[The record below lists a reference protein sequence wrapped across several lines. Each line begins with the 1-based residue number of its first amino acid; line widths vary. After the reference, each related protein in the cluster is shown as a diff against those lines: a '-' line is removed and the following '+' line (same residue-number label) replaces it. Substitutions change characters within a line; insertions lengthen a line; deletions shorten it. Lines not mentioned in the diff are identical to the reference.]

1 MHRVTKVVVWR
12 LGSIALLATVAVV
25 VVSMFGCASKKAAMG
40 PSGAAPPPMPGSA
53 PGMRMAEQSADYEY
67 AGEEVADAARSA
79 ALPSVLITEAAA
91 ATVDRQIIRNA
102 NLTVKTE
109 DAETARQKIVKM
121 TEEAGG
127 FLADSTMRVGE
138 AGQRYVDI
146 KVRVPATHFDE
157 VLSAI
162 RELGKVEHESID
174 TQDVT
179 EEFLDL
185 EARLRTLRQAEER
198 LIAMLKRSGK
208 LADLLEI
215 ERELATRREQIE
227 KSQGRL
233 RYLKDRVSFST
244 IQVSLYE
251 KGPAV
256 VGPSGPYDILY
267 HVRSAYRVL
276 VSMLQGILTALIY
289 IVVDGVVIW
298 LPVLLL
304 IWLIVRRRRKEQA

>member
-1 MHRVTKVVVWR
+1 
-12 LGSIALLATVAVV
+12 
-25 VVSMFGCASKKAAMG
+25 
-40 PSGAAPPPMPGSA
+40 
-53 PGMRMAEQSADYEY
+53 MAYEAEYEY

-102 NLTVKTE
+102 DLTVKTE
-109 DAETARQKIVKM
+109 DADAARQKIVKM
-121 TEEAGG
+121 TEDVGG

-162 RELGKVEHESID
+162 RELGKVGHESID

-198 LIAMLKRSGK
+198 LLAMQKRSGK
-208 LADLLEI
+208 LADLLQI

-276 VSMLQGILTALIY
+276 VGMLQGILTALIY

-304 IWLIVRRRRKEQA
+304 IWLIIRRRRKQQA

>member
-1 MHRVTKVVVWR
+1 MHRVTKVVVWT
-12 LGSIALLATVAVV
+12 LAGIGALVIIVAVLMPV
-25 VVSMFGCASKKAAMG
+25 FSRARYKARSVGEMAE
-40 PSGAAPPPMPGSA
+40 
-53 PGMRMAEQSADYEY
+53 MRMAGQPAEYEY
-67 AGEEVADAARSA
+67 AGEEVADAVKSA
-79 ALPSVLITEAAA
+79 APSSVLITQAAA

-102 NLTVKTE
+102 DLTVKTD
-109 DAETARQKIVKM
+109 DAESARQKVVKLA
-121 TEEAGG
+121 EEAGG

-138 AGQRYVDI
+138 AGERYVDI
-146 KVRVPATHFDE
+146 KVRVPASCFDE
-157 VLSAI
+157 VVAQFRL
-162 RELGKVEHESID
+162 LGNVEHESI
-174 TQDVT
+174 TSQDVT

-185 EARLRTLRQAEER
+185 DARLRTLRQAEER

-227 KSQGRL
+227 QSQGRL
-233 RYLKDRVSFST
+233 RYLKDRVGFST

-251 KGPAV
+251 KGPAI

-304 IWLIVRRRRKEQA
+304 VWLIVRRRRRRQV

>member
-1 MHRVTKVVVWR
+1 MLLNNVRLIDGTGRVWER
-12 LGSIALLATVAVV
+12 A
-25 VVSMFGCASKKAAMG
+25 
-40 PSGAAPPPMPGSA
+40 
-53 PGMRMAEQSADYEY
+53 
-67 AGEEVADAARSA
+67 
-79 ALPSVLITEAAA
+79 
-91 ATVDRQIIRNA
+91 
-102 NLTVKTE
+102 
-109 DAETARQKIVKM
+109 
-121 TEEAGG
+121 
-127 FLADSTMRVGE
+127 
-138 AGQRYVDI
+138 
-146 KVRVPATHFDE
+146 
-157 VLSAI
+157 AI
-162 RELGKVEHESID
+162 RVEGERIAA
-174 TQDVT
+174 VT
-179 EEFLDL
+179 DAVIPASDEEFLDL

-256 VGPSGPYDILY
+256 VGPSGPYDVVY

-276 VSMLQGILTALIY
+276 VSMLQGILTALVY

-298 LPVLLL
+298 LPVLLSV
-304 IWLIVRRRRKEQA
+304 WLIVRRRRRHQA

>member
-1 MHRVTKVVVWR
+1 MHRATKVVVWT
-12 LGSIALLATVAVV
+12 LAAIGALAIVAGVLMPV
-25 VVSMFGCASKKAAMG
+25 FSRARYKARSVAEMAEMRMG
-40 PSGAAPPPMPGSA
+40 AQA
-53 PGMRMAEQSADYEY
+53 PGYEY
-67 AGEEVADAARSA
+67 AGEDVADAAKSA
-79 ALPSVLITEAAA
+79 APSSVLITEAAA
-91 ATVDRQIIRNA
+91 ATVARQIIYNA

-109 DAETARQKIVKM
+109 DAETARQRVVKL
-121 TEEAGG
+121 TEEVGG
-127 FLADSTMRVGE
+127 FLADSTMRVTE

-146 KVRVPATHFDE
+146 KVRVPATHFNK
-157 VLSAI
+157 VVSAI
-162 RELGKVEHESID
+162 RELGKVEHDSID

-256 VGPSGPYDILY
+256 VGPSGPYDVVY

-276 VSMLQGILTALIY
+276 VSMLQGILTALVY

-298 LPVLLL
+298 LPVLLSV
-304 IWLIVRRRRKEQA
+304 WLIVRRRRRHQA

>member
-1 MHRVTKVVVWR
+1 LHRVTKAVVWT
-12 LGSIALLATVAVV
+12 LAVIVMLAIIAAVLFPVFARGGAKARSVAD
-25 VVSMFGCASKKAAMG
+25 MAE
-40 PSGAAPPPMPGSA
+40 
-53 PGMRMAEQSADYEY
+53 MRMAEQSVEYKY
-67 AGEEVADAARSA
+67 AGGEVADATKTA
-79 ALPSVLITEAAA
+79 APSSVLITEAAA
-91 ATVDRQIIRNA
+91 ATVDRQIIYNA
-102 NLTVKTE
+102 GLTVKTQ
-109 DAETARQKIVKM
+109 DADAARQKVVKLA
-121 TEEAGG
+121 EDAGG
-127 FLADSTMRVGE
+127 FLADSTVHVGE
-138 AGQRYVDI
+138 AGERYVDI
-146 KVRVPATHFDE
+146 KVRVPAGRFDG
-157 VLSAI
+157 VVAQI
-162 RELGKVEHESID
+162 RRLGKVEDESI
-174 TQDVT
+174 TSQDVT
-179 EEFLDL
+179 EEFIDL
-185 EARLRTLRQAEER
+185 QARLRTLKQAEER
-198 LIAMLKRSGK
+198 LLDMLKHRGK
-208 LADLLEI
+208 LNELLEI

-304 IWLIVRRRRKEQA
+304 IWLIARRRRKQQA

>member
-12 LGSIALLATVAVV
+12 LRSIALLATVAVV

-40 PSGAAPPPMPGSA
+40 PPGAPPA
-53 PGMRMAEQSADYEY
+53 PGMRMAEQPVEYEY
-67 AGEEVADAARSA
+67 AGEDVADATRSA
-79 ALPSVLITEAAA
+79 ALPSVLITQAAA

-102 NLTVKTE
+102 DLTVKTQ
-109 DAETARQKIVKM
+109 DAEAARQKVVKLS
-121 TEEAGG
+121 EEAGG

-185 EARLRTLRQAEER
+185 DARLRTLRQAEER

-227 KSQGRL
+227 RSQGRL
-233 RYLKDRVSFST
+233 RYLKDRVGFST

-276 VSMLQGILTALIY
+276 VSMLQGIVTALIY
-289 IVVDGVVIW
+289 IVIDGVVVW
-298 LPVLLL
+298 LPLLVL
-304 IWLIVRRRRKEQA
+304 IWLIVRRRRRHQA

>member
-1 MHRVTKVVVWR
+1 MHRVTKAVVWT
-12 LGSIALLATVAVV
+12 LAGIGALAIIAAVLMPV
-25 VVSMFGCASKKAAMG
+25 FSLSREKAHRVGEMAE
-40 PSGAAPPPMPGSA
+40 
-53 PGMRMAEQSADYEY
+53 MRMGVQAPEYEY
-67 AGEEVADAARSA
+67 AGEEVADATKSSG
-79 ALPSVLITEAAA
+79 PSSVLITEAAA
-91 ATVDRQIIRNA
+91 ATVDRQIIYNA

-109 DAETARQKIVKM
+109 DADAARQKIVRM
-121 TEEAGG
+121 TEEVGG

-146 KVRVPATHFDE
+146 KVRVPASRFSE
-157 VLSAI
+157 VVAQI
-162 RELGKVEHESID
+162 RQLGKVEHESID

-185 EARLRTLRQAEER
+185 DARLRTLRQAEER
-198 LIAMLKRSGK
+198 LLAMLKRSGK
-208 LADLLEI
+208 LADLLQI

-289 IVVDGVVIW
+289 IVIDGVVIW

-304 IWLIVRRRRKEQA
+304 IWLVSRRRRRHQA